1 MSPNDVSIIILFAP
15 LIILAIAIMIIVFVN
30 RGTTSKNKTNTTPN
44 DENITLKKQFTVM
57 VGGSA
62 RYMQRWDE
70 NYDKQLGYEWFK
82 ICTEYINFPDV
93 NIIIRCV
100 L

>member
-1 MSPNDVSIIILFAP
+1 
-15 LIILAIAIMIIVFVN
+15 
-30 RGTTSKNKTNTTPN
+30 
-44 DENITLKKQFTVM
+44 M

-82 ICTEYINFPDV
+82 ICTEYINFPDYNSFSQRLV
-93 NIIIRCV
+93 NIRKAQGQIPHYR
-100 L
+100 LSQSATRFL